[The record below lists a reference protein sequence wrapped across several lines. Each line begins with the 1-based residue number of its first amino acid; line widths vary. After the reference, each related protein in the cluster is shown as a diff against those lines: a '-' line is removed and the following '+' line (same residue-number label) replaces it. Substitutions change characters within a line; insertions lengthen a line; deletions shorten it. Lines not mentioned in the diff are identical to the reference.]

1 MNKQEVFD
9 KMVKHAA
16 QMTCRSAFGGSCRY
30 YNEDD
35 GNRCLVGIFLSVED
49 ARICNPLGVW
59 SSVLICT
66 DTTSGTT
73 IPAWMT
79 APEMVTF
86 LDEVQ
91 RVHDRCYSC
100 DGQFADSLLSALKD
114 FARSE
119 GLFFNDPRIAK
130 NA

>member
-9 KMVKHAA
+9 EMVKHAA

-49 ARICNPLGVW
+49 ATICNTLGTW
-59 SSVLICT
+59 SHVLYGHNNLR
-66 DTTSGTT
+66 GTT

-100 DGQFADSLLSALKD
+100 DGQFADSLLSALKY

-119 GLFFNDPRIAK
+119 GLYFNDPRIAK